1 MKWSKPKRDA
11 FSSSY
16 DILGR
21 KKGYKASVRYNDYYN
36 LFYFITKKNDKVYN
50 SCYDKKEYKTE
61 EEARIACEKWIDE
74 QKE

>member
-11 FSSSY
+11 FSQSY

-50 SCYDKKEYKTE
+50 SCYDKKEKADYVL
-61 EEARIACEKWIDE
+61 EKDCI
-74 QKE
+74 KNYCPI